1 LVVVPHVIL
10 PGKQYPVAV
19 TVTFAD
25 CRGWSVRAGA
35 GLVVSAK
42 IIIMLPVNKGP
53 VLTNPIQVHI
63 S

>member
-1 LVVVPHVIL
+1 
-10 PGKQYPVAV
+10 
-19 TVTFAD
+19 
-25 CRGWSVRAGA
+25 
-35 GLVVSAK
+35 VVSAK